1 MSFYVSF
8 ICSIFTSSSSFS
20 YQMNALHES
29 DQYRVYRC
37 IDSVIILHFL
47 ENGLGF
53 VSTHSD
59 WSINITNQVSLGL
72 TTLSPPLSYSFMSQ
86 TNASLALSH
95 RIEPIKYLAPTFHK
109 LITMTNKPFTS
120 TRKKINVVTC

>member
-1 MSFYVSF
+1 MSLFVSF
-8 ICSIFTSSSSFS
+8 LCSILYLLLSFS

-29 DQYRVYRC
+29 DRYRVYRC

-59 WSINITNQVSLGL
+59 WSINITNQVSL
-72 TTLSPPLSYSFMSQ
+72 LSLPLSHSFMPQ

-95 RIEPIKYLAPTFHK
+95 RIKPIKYPAPTFHK
-109 LITMTNKPFTS
+109 LKTMTNKPFTS
-120 TRKKINVVTC
+120 TKKKINVVTC